1 MMRTRIVLLFAIAAA
16 AVVAAQDA
24 SRPQPAPERFTQR
37 VVATGLAGPW
47 EITWGPDKQL
57 WVTERTAKQVV
68 RINPADG
75 SKKVV
80 LQIPDVHQ
88 SVGQDGLLGLALHP
102 DFSFNM
108 GSDFVYVAFTYDD
121 DPGPGLARRLG
132 IRRYRFDSANG
143 TLAGPTEI
151 LRGLPSHD
159 DHVAGRLVIGADRR
173 IYLSIGDGGANF
185 GQNRCMANRAQELPT
200 AADVQAKNWSSY
212 WGKILRIDLDG
223 GVPTD
228 NPQING
234 VRSHIY
240 SYGHRNPLG
249 LAFSPRGLLYESE
262 HGPSS
267 DDEVNLILAG
277 RNYGW
282 PNVAG
287 RRDDKAYVYSNW
299 SASTT
304 PCASLPPGGQPPASV
319 PSHTET
325 SWTHA
330 LFTPP
335 LQTFFT
341 VETAAETRGLG
352 SATIAPGGLAV
363 YGNSEI
369 PGWSTSVLALSLIRG
384 VVYRLPLDA
393 AGGAVAG
400 PVTELFR
407 SANRYRDIAL
417 PPGGRTI
424 YLATDPSG
432 PYRDATGAINQTLTN
447 PGSILEFSY
456 TP

>member
-1 MMRTRIVLLFAIAAA
+1 MHLRVIIILIGAAA
-16 AVVAAQDA
+16 AAMAAQA
-24 SRPQPAPERFTQR
+24 NRPQPAPERFTHR

-47 EITWGPDKQL
+47 EVTWGPDGRL

-68 RINPADG
+68 RVNPADG
-75 SKKVV
+75 SKQVAV
-80 LQIPDVHQ
+80 RIPDVHQ

-102 DFSFNM
+102 DLSLDS

-121 DPGPGLARRLG
+121 DPGPALARRLG
-132 IRRYRFDSANG
+132 VRRYRFDTASG
-143 TLAGPTEI
+143 TLDSPTDI

-159 DHVAGRLVIGADRR
+159 DHVAGRLAIGPDRR

-185 GQNRCMANRAQELPT
+185 GQNRCVANRAQELPT

-212 WGKILRIDLDG
+212 WGKILRLDLDG
-223 GVPTD
+223 GIPAD
-228 NPQING
+228 NPEIDG

-240 SYGHRNPLG
+240 SYGHRNQLG
-249 LAFSPRGLLYESE
+249 LAFAPDGSLYESE

-267 DDEVNLILAG
+267 DDEVNLILPG

-282 PNVAG
+282 PHVAG
-287 RRDDKAYVYSNW
+287 HRDGKAYAYANW

-304 PCASLPPGGQPPASV
+304 PCASLPPGNQPPASV
-319 PSHTET
+319 PVQTET
-325 SWTHA
+325 AWNHA

-352 SATIAPGGLAV
+352 AATIAPGGLAV
-363 YGNSEI
+363 YRAGGI

-393 AGGAVAG
+393 TGRALAG
-400 PVTELFR
+400 PPTELFR
-407 SANRYRDIAL
+407 SVNRYRDIAIH
-417 PPGGRTI
+417 PGGKTF
-424 YLATDPSG
+424 YLATDPTG
-432 PYRDATGAINQTLTN
+432 PSRNPDGTPNSTLAN
-447 PGSILEFSY
+447 PGAILEFTY
-456 TP
+456 QP